1 MKKNL
6 VLGLGISLV
15 LLVIFASGCTTESN
29 QTSNQTDNQSGSFQI
44 TSSAFMQGGQIPQKY
59 TADGENIS
67 PPLSWTSAPQNTK
80 SFTITCEDP
89 DATATG
95 GGAFF
100 HWIVFDIPGNVTQL
114 AEGIT
119 NQRTLDN
126 GAKQGT
132 NDLGTIGYSGPSPPS
147 GTHRYAFK
155 IYALDTM
162 LNLEPGAT
170 KQQVND
176 AMQGHILGQAQITG
190 KYGT

>member
-1 MKKNL
+1 MGKNL
-6 VLGLGISLV
+6 FLGI
-15 LLVIFASGCTTESN
+15 LLVMVLFASGCTQTQNN
-29 QTSNQTDNQSGSFQI
+29 QTNDQSGSFQI
-44 TSSAFMQGGQIPQKY
+44 TSAVFVQGGQIPQKY
-59 TADGENIS
+59 TVNGENIS

-89 DATATG
+89 DASGSG

-114 AEGIT
+114 SEGIT

-132 NDLGTIGYSGPSPPS
+132 NDMGTIGYTGPSPPS
-147 GTHRYAFK
+147 GTHRYVFK
-155 IYALDTM
+155 IYALDNM

-170 KQQVND
+170 KQQVNS

-190 KYGT
+190 KYGV

>member
-1 MKKNL
+1 MDKNTF
-6 VLGLGISLV
+6 LGLGISLII
-15 LLVIFASGCTTESN
+15 LVIFASGCTQENN
-29 QTSNQTDNQSGSFQI
+29 QTTDQSGDQSGGFQI
-44 TSSAFMQGGQIPQKY
+44 TSTAFVQGGQIPQKY
-59 TADGENIS
+59 TANGDNIS
-67 PPLSWTSAPQNTK
+67 PPLAWTSAPQKTI

-89 DATATG
+89 DASGSG

-132 NDLGTIGYSGPSPPS
+132 NDLGTIGYTGPSPPS

-155 IYALDTM
+155 IYALDVM
-162 LNLEPGAT
+162 LNLDAGAT
-170 KQQVND
+170 KEQVTN
-176 AMQGHILGQAQITG
+176 AMQGHILGQTQITG
-190 KYGT
+190 KYGA

>member
-1 MKKNL
+1 MNRNL
-6 VLGLGISLV
+6 FLGLGISLI
-15 LLVIFASGCTTESN
+15 LLVIFISGCTSQNTN
-29 QTSNQTDNQSGSFQI
+29 QTTNQSGSFQI
-44 TSSAFMQGGQIPQKY
+44 TSSAFVQGGQIPQKY
-59 TADGENIS
+59 TANGEDIS
-67 PPLSWTSAPQNTK
+67 PPLSWAAAPSDTK

-89 DATATG
+89 DATGTG

-100 HWIVFDIPGNVTQL
+100 HWIIFDIPGNVTQL
-114 AEGIT
+114 TEGIT

-132 NDLGTIGYSGPSPPS
+132 NDMGTIGYSGPSPPN

-155 IYALDTM
+155 IYALDTT

-170 KQQVND
+170 KQQVTN
-176 AMQGHILGQAQITG
+176 AMQGHILAQAQITG

>member
-6 VLGLGISLV
+6 ILGLGILSI

-29 QTSNQTDNQSGSFQI
+29 QTTNQTSNQSGNFQI
-44 TSSAFMQGGQIPQKY
+44 TSSAFAQGGQIPQKY
-59 TADGENIS
+59 TADGEDIS
-67 PPLSWTSAPQNTK
+67 PPLSWTPTPQNTV

-89 DATATG
+89 DSSGSG

-100 HWIVFDIPGNVTQL
+100 HWIIFDIPANITQL

-119 NQRTLDN
+119 NERTLDN

-132 NDLGTIGYSGPSPPS
+132 NDMGTIGYVGPSPPS

-170 KQQVND
+170 KQQVTN
-176 AMQGHILGQAQITG
+176 AMEGHILAQTQITG
-190 KYGT
+190 RYGT